1 MSGNARI
8 WGANEYSLD
17 FENFDSD
24 KLLMILLKST
34 IKNIENAI
42 KAIEENNFNRA
53 HVQVIVA
60 QEMLSRWVL
69 SFPQDSRETKNLN
82 KTHDYLQSKLSD
94 ANIKKDTGLLKE
106 IRRLMI
112 LLSDTCYLEERPLI
126 FNSLNEVPL
135 TRVFS
140 ETG

>member
-1 MSGNARI
+1 MSANARI

-17 FENFDSD
+17 FENIDSE

-69 SFPQDSRETKNLN
+69 SFPQDSLEAKNLD
-82 KTHDYLQSKLSD
+82 KTHDYLQRQLSD

-106 IRRLMI
+106 IRRIMI
-112 LLSDTCYLEERPLI
+112 LLSDTYQLDEKPVI
-126 FNSLNEVPL
+126 FSSLSKVPL

>member
-1 MSGNARI
+1 MDVNARI
-8 WGANEYSLD
+8 WGANEYSL
-17 FENFDSD
+17 NSNNIDSD
-24 KLLMILLKST
+24 KLLVILLKST

-60 QEMLSRWVL
+60 QEMLSRWAL
-69 SFPQDSRETKNLN
+69 SLPKDSLDTKNLN

-94 ANIKKDTGLLKE
+94 ANIKKDTGILKE

-112 LLSDTCYLEERPLI
+112 LVSDNYHQEEKPII
-126 FNSLNEVPL
+126 FNSLSGVAL

>member
-1 MSGNARI
+1 MDVNARI
-8 WGANEYSLD
+8 WGANEYSLNSNNI
-17 FENFDSD
+17 ESD
-24 KLLMILLKST
+24 KLLVILLKSI

-60 QEMLSRWVL
+60 QEMLSRWAL
-69 SFPQDSRETKNLN
+69 SLPKDSLDTKNLN

-112 LLSDTCYLEERPLI
+112 LVSDNYHQEEKPLI
-126 FNSLNEVPL
+126 FNSLSGVTL

>member
-1 MSGNARI
+1 MSVNARI
-8 WGANEYSLD
+8 WGANDNSLNLD
-17 FENFDSD
+17 NNDSD
-24 KLLMILLKST
+24 KLLVILLNNT

-42 KAIEENNFNRA
+42 KAIEESNFNRA

-69 SFPQDSRETKNLN
+69 SLPQDSLNTKNLN

-94 ANIKKDTGLLKE
+94 ANIKKDTGILEE
-106 IRRLMI
+106 IRCLMI
-112 LLSDTCYLEERPLI
+112 LLSDFYRLEEKPLVL
-126 FNSLNEVPL
+126 NSLSEIPL